1 MDFLVKSI
9 QQIDMK
15 SKAAVQLQILQSM
28 EVKVVEHHLK
38 NIPFVQNNRV
48 HNILR
53 AGFCPV
59 YGGVNFIP
67 CPSESGKSTHVHKYV
82 NEFVMSWGNLRLFES
97 ELKPADDF

>member
-1 MDFLVKSI
+1 MDFSVKSI
-9 QQIDMK
+9 QQIGMK

-53 AGFCPV
+53 AGFCPAC
-59 YGGVNFIP
+59 GGVNVI
-67 CPSESGKSTHVHKYV
+67 SHAHL
-82 NEFVMSWGNLRLFES
+82 NQGNLPMFTNTWTSL
-97 ELKPADDF
+97 L